1 MNEVEEIKGRLDLV
15 DLISQYVVLKKAGT
29 NYKGVC
35 PFHQEKTP
43 SMMVSPQKQIWKCFG
58 CGKGGDHYAF
68 VMEAEHLEFGDAL
81 RLLAQRTG
89 ITLQPRTTAEHQSQ
103 GRKELLYRINKL
115 AAAIFQKI
123 LVETPEGK
131 KALDYLES
139 RQISLDTL
147 KKFGVGFA
155 SKNISLQK
163 LMSSKGV
170 AVADLQRAGSPEKF
184 FERII
189 FPIYD
194 VLGNVIAFT
203 GRAMGDIQPK
213 YLNSPETQLFSKG
226 RVLYGLNLAKSGIK
240 KEDRVILV
248 EGQMDVIALH
258 QAGVTETVA
267 SSGTAVTEQQLQIL
281 SKYTQNFFLGFDGDT
296 AGVNTTE
303 KVIQLLLKND
313 LSGRVLQF
321 RQYKDAGE
329 LFEKDPKMWPE
340 ILKNASEM
348 IDWLIDQK
356 VKTVGSLQF
365 VENKKKLTSVILPTL
380 QLVPDA
386 TRLDYYIQRLASLLQ
401 VSSESLYSALRKTSQ
416 PNQTNTP
423 EKGQAKEAL
432 PTLTNEEQLLA
443 LLLSYPVLA
452 KRFIEKIEDI
462 VWQSADAELIASSIK
477 KWYTD
482 ETLVKNPSR
491 FSSQVKTD
499 LDSRISEKIDSW
511 QFWLSS
517 QWEELSPALSEELL
531 QEKFS
536 QLSTKQHDQRKTALA
551 SNIKRAQQSGDLAEV
566 KKLISELNELT
577 KQNKESTQ

>member
-58 CGKGGDHYAF
+58 CGKGGDHYTF

-81 RLLAQRTG
+81 RLLAQKAG
-89 ITLQPRTTAEHQSQ
+89 VTLQPRTTAEHQSQ

-123 LVETPEGK
+123 LFETPEGK
-131 KALDYLES
+131 KALSYLES
-139 RQISLDTL
+139 RQISVDSL

-155 SKNISLQK
+155 SKRVSLQK
-163 LMSSKGV
+163 LMVSKGV
-170 AVADLQRAGSPEKF
+170 AAADLQRAGSPEKF
-184 FERII
+184 FDRII

-203 GRAMGDIQPK
+203 GRSLGDAQPK
-213 YLNSPETQLFSKG
+213 YLNSPETQLFSKS
-226 RVLYGLNLAKSGIK
+226 RVLYGLHLAKAGIK

-248 EGQMDVIALH
+248 EGQLDVIALH
-258 QAGVTETVA
+258 QAGVTEAVA

-281 SKYTQNFFLGFDGDT
+281 SKYTQNFVLGFDGDA
-296 AGVNTTE
+296 AGVSTTE
-303 KVIQLLLKND
+303 KVVQLLLKND
-313 LSGRVLQF
+313 LSGRVLSF
-321 RQYKDAGE
+321 GSYKDAGE
-329 LFEKDPKMWPE
+329 LFEKAPKTWADT
-340 ILKNASEM
+340 LKSATEM
-348 IDWLIDQK
+348 VDWLINQK
-356 VKTVGSLQF
+356 VRAIGSLQF
-365 VENKKKLTSVILPTL
+365 IENKKKLTSMILPTL

-386 TRLDYYIQRLASLLQ
+386 TRLDYYVQRLASLLQ
-401 VSSESLYSALRKTSQ
+401 VSSESLYTTLKKTSQ
-416 PNQTNTP
+416 PKTP
-423 EKGQAKEAL
+423 DTGSSRVVEKP

-443 LLLSYPVLA
+443 LLLSNPSGI
-452 KRFIEKIEDI
+452 KRHLKKIEDV
-462 VWQSADAELIASSIK
+462 VWQSMDAELIASSIK

-517 QWEELSPALSEELL
+517 QWEQLSPALTEELL

-536 QLSTKQHDQRKTALA
+536 QLSTKQYDQQKSALA
-551 SNIKRAQQSGDLAEV
+551 SGIQRAQQAGDLTEV
-566 KKLISELNELT
+566 KRLVNELNELSKQT
-577 KQNKESTQ
+577 KENNV

>member
-58 CGKGGDHYAF
+58 CGKGGDHYTF

-81 RLLAQRTG
+81 RLLAQKAG
-89 ITLQPRTTAEHQSQ
+89 VTLQPRTTAEHQSQ

-123 LVETPEGK
+123 LFETPEGK
-131 KALDYLES
+131 KALSYLES
-139 RQISLDTL
+139 RQISVDSL

-155 SKNISLQK
+155 SKRVSLQK
-163 LMSSKGV
+163 LMVSKGV
-170 AVADLQRAGSPEKF
+170 AAADLQRAGSPEKF
-184 FERII
+184 FDRII

-203 GRAMGDIQPK
+203 GRSLGDAQPK
-213 YLNSPETQLFSKG
+213 YLNSPETQLFSKS
-226 RVLYGLNLAKSGIK
+226 RVLYGLHLAKAGIK

-248 EGQMDVIALH
+248 EGQLDVIALH
-258 QAGVTETVA
+258 QAGVTEVVA
-267 SSGTAVTEQQLQIL
+267 SSGTAATEQQLQIL
-281 SKYTQNFFLGFDGDT
+281 SKYTQNFVLGFDGDA
-296 AGVNTTE
+296 AGVSTTE
-303 KVIQLLLKND
+303 KVVQLLLKND
-313 LSGRVLQF
+313 LSGRVLSF
-321 RQYKDAGE
+321 GSYKDAGE
-329 LFEKDPKMWPE
+329 LFEKAPTAWGDT
-340 ILKNASEM
+340 LKNATEM
-348 IDWLIDQK
+348 VDWLINQK
-356 VKTVGSLQF
+356 VKAVGSLQF
-365 VENKKKLTSVILPTL
+365 IENKKKLTSIILPTL

-386 TRLDYYIQRLASLLQ
+386 TRLDYYVQRLASLLQ
-401 VSSESLYSALRKTSQ
+401 VSSESLYTTLKKTSQ
-416 PNQTNTP
+416 PKTP
-423 EKGQAKEAL
+423 DTGSSRVVERP

-443 LLLSYPVLA
+443 LLLSNPSGI
-452 KRFIEKIEDI
+452 KRHLKKFEDV
-462 VWQSADAELIASSIK
+462 VWQSMDAELIASSIK

-517 QWEELSPALSEELL
+517 QWEQLSPALTEELL

-536 QLSTKQHDQRKTALA
+536 QLSTKQYDQQKSALA
-551 SNIKRAQQSGDLAEV
+551 SGIQRAQQAGDLTEV
-566 KKLISELNELT
+566 KRLMNELNELSKQT
-577 KQNKESTQ
+577 KENNV

>member
-58 CGKGGDHYAF
+58 CGKGGDHYTF

-81 RLLAQRTG
+81 RLLAQKAG
-89 ITLQPRTTAEHQSQ
+89 VTLQPRTTAEHQSQ
-103 GRKELLYRINKL
+103 GRKELLYRVNKL
-115 AAAIFQKI
+115 AAAIFQKV
-123 LVETPEGK
+123 LFGTPEGK
-131 KALDYLES
+131 AALAYLES
-139 RQISLDTL
+139 RQISVDSL

-155 SKNISLQK
+155 SKRISLQK
-163 LMSSKGV
+163 LMASKGV
-170 AVADLQRAGSPEKF
+170 TAADLQRAGSPEKF
-184 FERII
+184 FDRII

-203 GRAMGDIQPK
+203 GRSLGDAQPK

-226 RVLYGLNLAKSGIK
+226 RVLYGLHLAKAGIK

-248 EGQMDVIALH
+248 EGQLDVIALH
-258 QAGVTETVA
+258 QAGVTEVVA

-281 SKYTQNFFLGFDGDT
+281 SKYTQNFVLGFDGDA
-296 AGVNTTE
+296 AGVSTTE
-303 KVIQLLLKND
+303 KVVQLLLKND
-313 LSGRVLQF
+313 LSGRVLSF
-321 RQYKDAGE
+321 GSYKDAGE
-329 LFEKDPKMWPE
+329 LFEKAPKTWADT
-340 ILKNASEM
+340 LKSATEM
-348 IDWLIDQK
+348 VDWLINQK
-356 VKTVGSLQF
+356 VRAVGSLQF
-365 VENKKKLTSVILPTL
+365 IENKKKLTSMILPTL

-386 TRLDYYIQRLASLLQ
+386 TRLDYYVQRLASLLQ
-401 VSSESLYSALRKTSQ
+401 VSSESLYTTLKKTSQ
-416 PNQTNTP
+416 PKTP
-423 EKGQAKEAL
+423 DTSSSRVVEKP

-443 LLLSYPVLA
+443 LLLSNPSGI
-452 KRFIEKIEDI
+452 KRHLKKIEDI
-462 VWQSADAELIASSIK
+462 VWQSMDAELIASSIK

-499 LDSRISEKIDSW
+499 LDPRISEKIDSW

-517 QWEELSPALSEELL
+517 QWEQLSPALTEELL

-536 QLSTKQHDQRKTALA
+536 QLSTKQYDQQKSALA
-551 SNIKRAQQSGDLAEV
+551 SGIQRAQQAGDLTEV
-566 KKLISELNELT
+566 KRLMNELNELSKQT
-577 KQNKESTQ
+577 KENNV

>member
-58 CGKGGDHYAF
+58 CGKGGDHYTF

-81 RLLAQRTG
+81 RLLAQKAG
-89 ITLQPRTTAEHQSQ
+89 VTLQPRTTAEHQSQ

-123 LVETPEGK
+123 LFETPEGK
-131 KALDYLES
+131 KALSYLES
-139 RQISLDTL
+139 RQISVDSL

-155 SKNISLQK
+155 SKRVSLQK
-163 LMSSKGV
+163 LMVSKGV
-170 AVADLQRAGSPEKF
+170 AAADLQRAGSPEKF
-184 FERII
+184 FDRII

-203 GRAMGDIQPK
+203 GRSLGDAQPK
-213 YLNSPETQLFSKG
+213 YLNSPETQLFSKS
-226 RVLYGLNLAKSGIK
+226 RVLYGLHLAKAGIK

-248 EGQMDVIALH
+248 EGQLDVIALH
-258 QAGVTETVA
+258 QAGVTEVVA

-281 SKYTQNFFLGFDGDT
+281 SKYTQNFVLGFDGDA
-296 AGVNTTE
+296 AGVSTTE
-303 KVIQLLLKND
+303 KVVQLLLKND
-313 LSGRVLQF
+313 LSGRVLSF
-321 RQYKDAGE
+321 GSYKDAGE
-329 LFEKDPKMWPE
+329 LFEKAPTAWGDT
-340 ILKNASEM
+340 LKNATEM
-348 IDWLIDQK
+348 VDWLINQK
-356 VKTVGSLQF
+356 VKAVGSLQF
-365 VENKKKLTSVILPTL
+365 IENKKKLTSMILPTL

-386 TRLDYYIQRLASLLQ
+386 TRLDYYVQRLASLLQ
-401 VSSESLYSALRKTSQ
+401 VSSESLYTTLKKTSQ
-416 PNQTNTP
+416 PKTP
-423 EKGQAKEAL
+423 DTGSSRVVEKP

-443 LLLSYPVLA
+443 LLLSNPSGI
-452 KRFIEKIEDI
+452 KRHLKKFEDV
-462 VWQSADAELIASSIK
+462 VWQSMDAELIASSIK

-517 QWEELSPALSEELL
+517 QWEQLSPALTEELL

-536 QLSTKQHDQRKTALA
+536 QLSTKQYDQQKSALA
-551 SNIKRAQQSGDLAEV
+551 SGIQRAQQAGDLTEV
-566 KKLISELNELT
+566 KRLMNELNELSKQT
-577 KQNKESTQ
+577 KENNV

>member
-58 CGKGGDHYAF
+58 CGKGGDHYTF

-81 RLLAQRTG
+81 RLLAQKAG
-89 ITLQPRTTAEHQSQ
+89 VTLQPRTTAEHQSQ

-123 LVETPEGK
+123 LFETPEGK
-131 KALDYLES
+131 KALSYLES
-139 RQISLDTL
+139 RQISVDSL

-155 SKNISLQK
+155 SKRVSLQK
-163 LMSSKGV
+163 LMVSKGV
-170 AVADLQRAGSPEKF
+170 AAADLQRAGSPEKF
-184 FERII
+184 FDRII

-203 GRAMGDIQPK
+203 GRSLGDAQQK
-213 YLNSPETQLFSKG
+213 YLNSPETQLFSKS
-226 RVLYGLNLAKSGIK
+226 RVLYGLHLAKAGIK

-248 EGQMDVIALH
+248 EGQLDVIALH
-258 QAGVTETVA
+258 QAGVTEAVA

-281 SKYTQNFFLGFDGDT
+281 SKYTQNFVLGFDGDA
-296 AGVNTTE
+296 AGVSTTE
-303 KVIQLLLKND
+303 KVVQLLLKND
-313 LSGRVLQF
+313 LSGRVLSF
-321 RQYKDAGE
+321 GSYKDAGE
-329 LFEKDPKMWPE
+329 LFEKAPKTWADT
-340 ILKNASEM
+340 LKSATEM
-348 IDWLIDQK
+348 VDWLINQK
-356 VKTVGSLQF
+356 VRAIGSLQF
-365 VENKKKLTSVILPTL
+365 IENKKKLTSMILPTL

-386 TRLDYYIQRLASLLQ
+386 TRLDYYVQRLASLLQ
-401 VSSESLYSALRKTSQ
+401 VSSESLYTTLKKTSQ
-416 PNQTNTP
+416 PKTP
-423 EKGQAKEAL
+423 DTGSSRVVEKP

-443 LLLSYPVLA
+443 LLLSNPSGI
-452 KRFIEKIEDI
+452 KRHLKKIEDV
-462 VWQSADAELIASSIK
+462 VWQSMDAELIASSIK

-517 QWEELSPALSEELL
+517 QWEQLSPALTEELL

-536 QLSTKQHDQRKTALA
+536 QLSTKQYDQQKSALA
-551 SNIKRAQQSGDLAEV
+551 SGIQRAQQAGDLTEV
-566 KKLISELNELT
+566 KRLVNELNELSKQT
-577 KQNKESTQ
+577 KENNV

>member
-58 CGKGGDHYAF
+58 CGKGGDHYTF

-81 RLLAQRTG
+81 RLLAQKAG
-89 ITLQPRTTAEHQSQ
+89 VTLQPRTTAEHQSQ
-103 GRKELLYRINKL
+103 GRKELLYRVNKL
-115 AAAIFQKI
+115 AAAIFQKV
-123 LVETPEGK
+123 LFGTPEGK
-131 KALDYLES
+131 AALAYLES
-139 RQISLDTL
+139 RQISTDSL
-147 KKFGVGFA
+147 KEFGVGFA
-155 SKNISLQK
+155 SKRISLQK
-163 LMSSKGV
+163 LMASKGV
-170 AVADLQRAGSPEKF
+170 TAADLQRAGSPEKF
-184 FERII
+184 FDRII

-203 GRAMGDIQPK
+203 GRSLGDVQPK
-213 YLNSPETQLFSKG
+213 YLNSPETQLFSKS
-226 RVLYGLNLAKSGIK
+226 RVLYGLHLAKAGIK

-248 EGQMDVIALH
+248 EGQLDVIALH
-258 QAGVTETVA
+258 QAGVTEVVA

-281 SKYTQNFFLGFDGDT
+281 SKYTQNFVLGFDGDA
-296 AGVNTTE
+296 AGVSTTE
-303 KVIQLLLKND
+303 KVVQLLLKND
-313 LSGRVLQF
+313 LSGRVLSF
-321 RQYKDAGE
+321 GSYKDAGE
-329 LFEKDPKMWPE
+329 LFEKAPKTWADT
-340 ILKNASEM
+340 LKSATEM
-348 IDWLIDQK
+348 VDWLINQK
-356 VKTVGSLQF
+356 VRAVGSLQF
-365 VENKKKLTSVILPTL
+365 IENKKKLTSMILPTL

-386 TRLDYYIQRLASLLQ
+386 TRLDYYVQRLASLLQ
-401 VSSESLYSALRKTSQ
+401 VSSESLYTTLKKTSQ
-416 PNQTNTP
+416 PKTP
-423 EKGQAKEAL
+423 DTGSSRVVEKP

-443 LLLSYPVLA
+443 LLLSNPSGI
-452 KRFIEKIEDI
+452 KRHLKKIEDV
-462 VWQSADAELIASSIK
+462 VWQSMDAELIASSIK

-517 QWEELSPALSEELL
+517 QWEQLSPALTEELL

-536 QLSTKQHDQRKTALA
+536 QLSTKQYDQQKSALA
-551 SNIKRAQQSGDLAEV
+551 SGIQRAQQAGDLTEV
-566 KKLISELNELT
+566 KRLMNELNELSKQT
-577 KQNKESTQ
+577 KENNV

>member
-58 CGKGGDHYAF
+58 CGKGGDHYTF

-81 RLLAQRTG
+81 RLLAQKAG
-89 ITLQPRTTAEHQSQ
+89 VTLQPRTTAEHQSQ
-103 GRKELLYRINKL
+103 GRKELLYRVNKL
-115 AAAIFQKI
+115 AAAIFQKV
-123 LVETPEGK
+123 LFGTPEGK
-131 KALDYLES
+131 AALAYLES
-139 RQISLDTL
+139 RQISTDSL
-147 KKFGVGFA
+147 KEFGVGFA
-155 SKNISLQK
+155 SKRISLQK
-163 LMSSKGV
+163 LMASKGV
-170 AVADLQRAGSPEKF
+170 TAADLQRAGSPEKF
-184 FERII
+184 FDRII

-203 GRAMGDIQPK
+203 GRSLGDAQPK

-226 RVLYGLNLAKSGIK
+226 RVLYGLHLAKAGIK

-248 EGQMDVIALH
+248 EGQLDVIALH
-258 QAGVTETVA
+258 QAGVTEVVA

-281 SKYTQNFFLGFDGDT
+281 SKYTQNFVLGFDGDA
-296 AGVNTTE
+296 AGVSTTE
-303 KVIQLLLKND
+303 KVVQLLLKND
-313 LSGRVLQF
+313 LSGRVLSF
-321 RQYKDAGE
+321 GSYKDAGE
-329 LFEKDPKMWPE
+329 LFEKAPKTWADT
-340 ILKNASEM
+340 LKSATEM
-348 IDWLIDQK
+348 VDWLINQK
-356 VKTVGSLQF
+356 VRAVGSLQF
-365 VENKKKLTSVILPTL
+365 IENKKKLTSMILPTL

-386 TRLDYYIQRLASLLQ
+386 TRLDYYVQRLASLLQ
-401 VSSESLYSALRKTSQ
+401 VSSESLYTTLKKTSQ
-416 PNQTNTP
+416 PKTP
-423 EKGQAKEAL
+423 DTGSSRVVEKP

-443 LLLSYPVLA
+443 LLLSNPSGI
-452 KRFIEKIEDI
+452 KRHLKKIEDV
-462 VWQSADAELIASSIK
+462 VWQSMDAELIASSIK

-499 LDSRISEKIDSW
+499 LDPRISEKIDSW

-517 QWEELSPALSEELL
+517 QWEQLSPALTEELL

-536 QLSTKQHDQRKTALA
+536 QLSTKQYDQQKSALA
-551 SNIKRAQQSGDLAEV
+551 SGIQRAQQAGDLTEV
-566 KKLISELNELT
+566 KRLMNELNELSKQT
-577 KQNKESTQ
+577 KENNV

>member
-131 KALDYLES
+131 KALAYLES

-155 SKNISLQK
+155 SKNVSLQK

-258 QAGVTETVA
+258 QAGVTETIA

-313 LSGRVLQF
+313 LSGRILQF
-321 RQYKDAGE
+321 GQYKDAGE
-329 LFEKDPKMWPE
+329 LFEKDPKMWPD
-340 ILKNASEM
+340 ILKGASEM

-356 VKTVGSLQF
+356 VKTIGSLQF

-401 VSSESLYSALRKTSQ
+401 VSSESLYAALRKSSQ
-416 PNQTNTP
+416 PNQANTP
-423 EKGQAKEAL
+423 EKRQAKEPL
-432 PTLTNEEQLLA
+432 LTLTNEEQLLA

-452 KRFIEKIEDI
+452 KRFIKKIEDI

-477 KWYTD
+477 KCYTD

-517 QWEELSPALSEELL
+517 QWEELSPALSEELV

-536 QLSTKQHDQRKTALA
+536 QLSTKQHDQLKTALA

-566 KKLISELNELT
+566 KKLINELNELT

>member
-58 CGKGGDHYAF
+58 CGKGGDHYTF

-81 RLLAQRTG
+81 RLLAQKAG

-103 GRKELLYRINKL
+103 GRKELLYRVNKL
-115 AAAIFQKI
+115 AAAIFQKV
-123 LVETPEGK
+123 LFGTPEGK
-131 KALDYLES
+131 AALAYLES
-139 RQISLDTL
+139 RQISTDSL
-147 KKFGVGFA
+147 KEFGVGFA
-155 SKNISLQK
+155 SKRISLQK
-163 LMSSKGV
+163 LMASKGV
-170 AVADLQRAGSPEKF
+170 TTADLQRAGSPEKF
-184 FERII
+184 FDRII

-203 GRAMGDIQPK
+203 GRSLGDVQPK
-213 YLNSPETQLFSKG
+213 YLNSPETQLFSKS
-226 RVLYGLNLAKSGIK
+226 RVLYGLHLAKAGIK

-248 EGQMDVIALH
+248 EGQLDVIALH
-258 QAGVTETVA
+258 QAGVTEVVA

-281 SKYTQNFFLGFDGDT
+281 SKYTQNFVLGFDGDA
-296 AGVNTTE
+296 AGVSTTE
-303 KVIQLLLKND
+303 KVVQLLLKND
-313 LSGRVLQF
+313 LSGRVLSF
-321 RQYKDAGE
+321 GSYKDAGE
-329 LFEKDPKMWPE
+329 LFEKAPTAWGDA
-340 ILKNASEM
+340 LKNATEM
-348 IDWLIDQK
+348 VDWLINQK
-356 VKTVGSLQF
+356 VRAVGSLQF
-365 VENKKKLTSVILPTL
+365 IENKKKLTSMILPTL

-386 TRLDYYIQRLASLLQ
+386 TRLDYYVQRLASLLQ
-401 VSSESLYSALRKTSQ
+401 VSSESLYTTLKKTSQ
-416 PNQTNTP
+416 PKTP
-423 EKGQAKEAL
+423 DTGSSRVVEKP

-443 LLLSYPVLA
+443 LLLSNPSGI
-452 KRFIEKIEDI
+452 KRHLKTIEDV
-462 VWQSADAELIASSIK
+462 VWQSMDAELIASSIK

-517 QWEELSPALSEELL
+517 QWEQLSPALTEELL

-536 QLSTKQHDQRKTALA
+536 QLSTKQYDQQKSALA
-551 SNIKRAQQSGDLAEV
+551 SGIQRAQQAGDLTEV
-566 KKLISELNELT
+566 KRLMNELNELS
-577 KQNKESTQ
+577 KQNKENNV

>member
-58 CGKGGDHYAF
+58 CGKGGDHYTF

-81 RLLAQRTG
+81 RLLAQKAG
-89 ITLQPRTTAEHQSQ
+89 VTLQPRTTAEHQSQ
-103 GRKELLYRINKL
+103 GRKELLYRVNKL
-115 AAAIFQKI
+115 AAAIFQKV
-123 LVETPEGK
+123 LFGTPEGK
-131 KALDYLES
+131 AALAYLES
-139 RQISLDTL
+139 RQISTDSL
-147 KKFGVGFA
+147 KEFGVGFA
-155 SKNISLQK
+155 SKRISLQK
-163 LMSSKGV
+163 LMASKGV
-170 AVADLQRAGSPEKF
+170 TAADLQRAGSPEKF
-184 FERII
+184 FDRII

-203 GRAMGDIQPK
+203 GRSLGDVQPK
-213 YLNSPETQLFSKG
+213 YLNSPETQLFSKS
-226 RVLYGLNLAKSGIK
+226 RVLYGLHLAKAGIK

-248 EGQMDVIALH
+248 EGQLDVIALH
-258 QAGVTETVA
+258 QAGVTEAVA

-281 SKYTQNFFLGFDGDT
+281 SKYTQNFVLGFDGDA
-296 AGVNTTE
+296 AGVSTTE
-303 KVIQLLLKND
+303 KVVQLLLKND
-313 LSGRVLQF
+313 LSGRVLSF
-321 RQYKDAGE
+321 GSYKDAGE
-329 LFEKDPKMWPE
+329 LFEKAPKTWADT
-340 ILKNASEM
+340 LKSATEM
-348 IDWLIDQK
+348 VDWLINQK
-356 VKTVGSLQF
+356 VRAIGSLQF
-365 VENKKKLTSVILPTL
+365 IENKKKLTSMILPTL

-386 TRLDYYIQRLASLLQ
+386 TRLDYYVQRLASLLQ
-401 VSSESLYSALRKTSQ
+401 VSSESLYTTLKKTSQ
-416 PNQTNTP
+416 PKTP
-423 EKGQAKEAL
+423 DTGSSRLTEKP

-443 LLLSYPVLA
+443 LLLSNPSGI
-452 KRFIEKIEDI
+452 KRHLKKIEDV
-462 VWQSADAELIASSIK
+462 VWQSMDAELIASSIK

-517 QWEELSPALSEELL
+517 QWEQLSPALTEELL

-536 QLSTKQHDQRKTALA
+536 QLSTKQYDQQKSALA
-551 SNIKRAQQSGDLAEV
+551 SGIQRAQQAGDLTEV
-566 KKLISELNELT
+566 KRLMNELNELS
-577 KQNKESTQ
+577 KQNKENNV

>member
-58 CGKGGDHYAF
+58 CGKGGDHYTF

-81 RLLAQRTG
+81 RLLAQKAG
-89 ITLQPRTTAEHQSQ
+89 VTLQPRTTAEHQSQ
-103 GRKELLYRINKL
+103 GRKELLYRVNKL
-115 AAAIFQKI
+115 AAAIFQKV
-123 LVETPEGK
+123 LFGTPEGK
-131 KALDYLES
+131 AALAYLES
-139 RQISLDTL
+139 RQISTDSL
-147 KKFGVGFA
+147 KEFGVGFA
-155 SKNISLQK
+155 SKRISLQK
-163 LMSSKGV
+163 LMASKGV
-170 AVADLQRAGSPEKF
+170 TAADLQRAGSPEKF
-184 FERII
+184 FDRII

-203 GRAMGDIQPK
+203 GRSLGDVQPK
-213 YLNSPETQLFSKG
+213 YLNSPETQLFSKS
-226 RVLYGLNLAKSGIK
+226 RVLYGLHLAKAGIK

-248 EGQMDVIALH
+248 EGQLDVIALH
-258 QAGVTETVA
+258 QAGVTEVVA

-281 SKYTQNFFLGFDGDT
+281 SKYTQNFVLGFDGDA
-296 AGVNTTE
+296 AGVSTTE
-303 KVIQLLLKND
+303 KVVQLLLKND
-313 LSGRVLQF
+313 LSGRVLSF
-321 RQYKDAGE
+321 GSYKDAGE
-329 LFEKDPKMWPE
+329 LFEKAPKTWADT
-340 ILKNASEM
+340 LKSATEM
-348 IDWLIDQK
+348 VDWLINQK
-356 VKTVGSLQF
+356 VRAVGSLQF
-365 VENKKKLTSVILPTL
+365 IENKKKLTSMILPTL

-386 TRLDYYIQRLASLLQ
+386 TRLDYYVQRLASLLQ
-401 VSSESLYSALRKTSQ
+401 VSSESLYTTLKKTSQ
-416 PNQTNTP
+416 PKTP
-423 EKGQAKEAL
+423 DTGSSRVVEKP

-443 LLLSYPVLA
+443 LLLSNPSGI
-452 KRFIEKIEDI
+452 KRHLKKIEDV
-462 VWQSADAELIASSIK
+462 VWQSMDAELIASSIK

-517 QWEELSPALSEELL
+517 QWEQLSPALTEELL

-536 QLSTKQHDQRKTALA
+536 QLSTKQYDQQKSALA
-551 SNIKRAQQSGDLAEV
+551 SGIQQAQQAGDLTEV
-566 KKLISELNELT
+566 KRLMNELNELS
-577 KQNKESTQ
+577 KQNKENNV

>member
-58 CGKGGDHYAF
+58 CGKGGDHYTF

-81 RLLAQRTG
+81 RLLAQKAG
-89 ITLQPRTTAEHQSQ
+89 VALQPRTTAEHQSQ
-103 GRKELLYRINKL
+103 GRKELLYRVNKL
-115 AAAIFQKI
+115 AAAIFQKV
-123 LVETPEGK
+123 LFETPEGK
-131 KALDYLES
+131 AALAYLES
-139 RQISLDTL
+139 RQVSADSL

-155 SKNISLQK
+155 SKRVSLQK
-163 LMSSKGV
+163 LMVSKGV
-170 AVADLQRAGSPEKF
+170 AAADLQRAGSPEKF
-184 FERII
+184 FDRII

-203 GRAMGDIQPK
+203 GRSLGDAQPK

-226 RVLYGLNLAKSGIK
+226 RVLYGLHLAKAGIK

-248 EGQMDVIALH
+248 EGQLDVIALH
-258 QAGVTETVA
+258 QAGVTEVVA

-281 SKYTQNFFLGFDGDT
+281 SKYTQNFVLGFDGDA
-296 AGVNTTE
+296 AGVGTTE
-303 KVIQLLLKND
+303 KVVQLLLKND
-313 LSGRVLQF
+313 LSGRVLSF
-321 RQYKDAGE
+321 GSHKDAGE
-329 LFEKDPKMWPE
+329 LFEKAPTAWGDA
-340 ILKNASEM
+340 LKNATEM
-348 IDWLIDQK
+348 VDWLINQK
-356 VKTVGSLQF
+356 VRAVGSLQF
-365 VENKKKLTSVILPTL
+365 IENKKKLTSMILPTL

-401 VSSESLYSALRKTSQ
+401 VSSESLYTTLKKTSQ
-416 PNQTNTP
+416 PKAADTSSSRLT
-423 EKGQAKEAL
+423 EKP

-443 LLLSYPVLA
+443 LLLSNPSGI
-452 KRFIEKIEDI
+452 KRHLKKIEDI
-462 VWQSADAELIASSIK
+462 VWQSMDAELIASSIK

-517 QWEELSPALSEELL
+517 QWEQLSPALTEELL

-536 QLSTKQHDQRKTALA
+536 QLSTKQYDQQKSALA
-551 SNIKRAQQSGDLAEV
+551 SGIQRAQQAGDLTEV
-566 KKLISELNELT
+566 KRLMNELNELSKQT
-577 KQNKESTQ
+577 KENNV